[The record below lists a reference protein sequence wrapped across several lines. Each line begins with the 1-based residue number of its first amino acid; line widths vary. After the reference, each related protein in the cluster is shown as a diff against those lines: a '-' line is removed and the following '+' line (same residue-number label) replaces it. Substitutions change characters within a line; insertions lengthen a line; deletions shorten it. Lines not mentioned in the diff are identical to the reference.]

1 MFLLRRRCTITWP
14 RGRSL
19 RVLESRLGREDSS
32 PCSTQRSILENS
44 SNNYPQRT
52 ARIGRRRIRAYRIP
66 QTGTL
71 ASREKNSYPPFSRGL
86 PPAEADLGESF
97 DLRLGIGWSTVFP
110 ELKSSLWPF
119 VKTS

>member
-52 ARIGRRRIRAYRIP
+52 TRIGRRRNRAYRIP
-66 QTGTL
+66 KQQNACPDSRPKQIVRLSDLKRYSLRTFFYETL
-71 ASREKNSYPPFSRGL
+71 RDRRDTTRSATATAK
-86 PPAEADLGESF
+86 
-97 DLRLGIGWSTVFP
+97 
-110 ELKSSLWPF
+110 
-119 VKTS
+119 